1 MHYREAQLTDIPEI
15 FDVRFSV
22 TENVLSNPA
31 LVTVDDCKDYLTRRG
46 KGWVCE
52 VDGRLVGFA
61 IADLQDYNIWAL
73 FLRPEYVG
81 HGIGKHLHAL
91 MLNWYFAQTSETVW
105 LSASPGTRAE
115 EFYRHQGWQD
125 VGRTASGEVRF
136 EMMAAAWQLERF

>member
-1 MHYREAQLTDIPEI
+1 MQYREAQLTDIPEI

-31 LVTVDDCKDYLTRRG
+31 LVTVADSKDYLTRRG

-52 VDGRLVGFA
+52 VEGRLVGFA
-61 IADLQDYNIWAL
+61 IADLQDHNIWAL

-91 MLNWYFAQTSETVW
+91 MLNWYFAQTPETVW
-105 LSASPGTRAE
+105 LSTSPGTRAE
-115 EFYRHQGWQD
+115 EFYRRQGWQD
-125 VGRTASGEVRF
+125 AGRTASGEVRF
-136 EMMAAAWQLERF
+136 EMTAAVWQLMRP